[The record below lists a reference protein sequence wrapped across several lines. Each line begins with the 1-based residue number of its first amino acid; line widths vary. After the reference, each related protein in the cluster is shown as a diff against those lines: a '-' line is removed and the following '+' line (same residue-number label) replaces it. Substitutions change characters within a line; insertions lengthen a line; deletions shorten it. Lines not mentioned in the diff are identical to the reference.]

1 MARGTDEGRSLAGK
15 VVVVTGGGRGIG
27 AATARLLAEEGARV
41 VIGDLDER
49 LAKETADAV
58 GGVGLPLDVTDH
70 AGFDAFLDQVERQV
84 GPVDALVNN
93 AGIMPLARVEDES
106 DETAAAQVA
115 VNLLAVIHG
124 TKEMVRRWKARGAAG
139 HAVNISSAAGRVPV
153 AGAATYTATKHGV
166 SGFSNALHTELRADG
181 VPITVTA
188 VHPVIVRTE
197 LAAGLKDTRGVPP
210 VGPEDVAAAIVDALK
225 RPRRDVYVPSRLGFL
240 VKLAAATPLAF
251 NDFLSRAF
259 GAERAVLDAVGSAA
273 RSAYEDRI
281 APVAPSAGHTAVP
294 STEKDRA

>member
-1 MARGTDEGRSLAGK
+1 MARGAHDARDLAGK

-27 AATARLLAEEGARV
+27 AATARLLADEGARV
-41 VIGDLDER
+41 VVGDLDER

-70 AGFDAFLDQVERQV
+70 AGFDAFLDQVEREV

-106 DETAAAQVA
+106 DETAATQVA

-124 TKEMVRRWKARGAAG
+124 TKEMVRRWKARGSTG
-139 HAVNISSAAGRVPV
+139 HVVNISSAAGRVPV

-166 SGFSNALHTELRADG
+166 SGFSNALHTELRSDG

-210 VGPEDVAAAIVDALK
+210 ITPEDVAAAIVGVLQ

-251 NDFLSRAF
+251 NDCLSRAF
-259 GAERAVLDAVGSAA
+259 NAERAVLDAVDAA
-273 RSAYEDRI
+273 ERRAYEDRI
-281 APVAPSAGHTAVP
+281 APPGTTGPTAVP
-294 STEKDRA
+294 TTAKEPA

>member
-1 MARGTDEGRSLAGK
+1 MARGAHDARSLAGK
-15 VVVVTGGGRGIG
+15 VVVLTGGGRGIG
-27 AATARLLAEEGARV
+27 AATARLLADEGARV

-49 LAKETADAV
+49 LARETADEV
-58 GGVGLPLDVTDH
+58 GGLGLPLDVTDH

-93 AGIMPLARVEDES
+93 AGIMPLARIEDES

-139 HAVNISSAAGRVPV
+139 HVVNVSSATGRVPV
-153 AGAATYTATKHGV
+153 AGAAAYTATKHGV
-166 SGFSNALHTELRADG
+166 SGFSNALHAELRADG

-197 LAAGLKDTRGVPP
+197 LAAGLRDTRGVPP
-210 VGPEDVAAAIVDALK
+210 VGPEDVAAAIVGALE
-225 RPRRDVYVPSRLGFL
+225 RPRRDVYVPARLGFL
-240 VKLAAATPLAF
+240 VKLAGATPLAP
-251 NDFLSRAF
+251 
-259 GAERAVLDAVGSAA
+259 A
-273 RSAYEDRI
+273 RTTPGRN
-281 APVAPSAGHTAVP
+281 AVP
-294 STEKDRA
+294 DEKETA